1 MNHFIIILI
10 IEFLFFSFENSEVV
24 FLEKIG
30 NKYELKSKNNS
41 IIIYWNNAITD
52 SNINK
57 EKLKLFSN
65 IDYKKL
71 WDNTFQFYDHKNI
84 LKYLKHEKYIDAIKC
99 GFKFYSS
106 KVDYLSHDQFQIF
119 LGSLPNEI
127 KKKMILTSFD
137 FFESE
142 YANENTRT
150 SISYVKLRYTMGN
163 IGFYYK
169 NGKRFEF
176 KTNTYVSKGKQSRWA
191 QNYPD
196 ILFLD
201 NIFNLEDE
209 DIVLCMPDDMKTHF
223 NEYIYRN
230 LNQYL
235 KNFNKAHKPIFFSD
249 VVYQLNEEGMT
260 HFPDYYINFG
270 NKTVIKTFYENGL
283 GNSFRTC
290 PYFLFGFGFLKKFD
304 YVEFDYENNK
314 LNLYIY
320 ENNSKINISNYEEIK
335 ENETNAKT
343 FGLFN
348 SKFEVGILLL
358 IFIFYIYIS
367 TLRKNKKKN
376 NSKVF
381 EEYFNLEKK

>member
-1 MNHFIIILI
+1 MNHFIIVLI
-10 IEFLFFSFENSEVV
+10 IEFLFFSFENSEVI

-65 IDYKKL
+65 IDYQNL

-106 KVDYLSHDQFQIF
+106 KVEYLSHDKFRIF

-127 KKKMILTSFD
+127 TKKMILTSFD

-169 NGKRFEF
+169 
-176 KTNTYVSKGKQSRWA
+176 
-191 QNYPD
+191 
-196 ILFLD
+196 L
-201 NIFNLEDE
+201 
-209 DIVLCMPDDMKTHF
+209 
-223 NEYIYRN
+223 
-230 LNQYL
+230 
-235 KNFNKAHKPIFFSD
+235 
-249 VVYQLNEEGMT
+249 
-260 HFPDYYINFG
+260 
-270 NKTVIKTFYENGL
+270 
-283 GNSFRTC
+283 
-290 PYFLFGFGFLKKFD
+290 
-304 YVEFDYENNK
+304 
-314 LNLYIY
+314 
-320 ENNSKINISNYEEIK
+320 
-335 ENETNAKT
+335 
-343 FGLFN
+343 
-348 SKFEVGILLL
+348 
-358 IFIFYIYIS
+358 
-367 TLRKNKKKN
+367 
-376 NSKVF
+376 
-381 EEYFNLEKK
+381 